1 MIWNILPE
9 IHPLILKRHWQLISY
24 FILMSMVI
32 IREMDASRNQRST
45 DFPIQEKS
53 KMIMVSILIGVP
65 NILLGLFLIEMG
77 AI

>member
-9 IHPLILKRHWQLISY
+9 IHPLILKRHWQLVSY

-32 IREMDASRNQRST
+32 IREMDASRNQRSA

-65 NILLGLFLIEMG
+65 NILLGLFLIEM
-77 AI
+77 